1 MESARTLLIVNPA
14 AGGGRAAR
22 ALDRVLE
29 ELAPLRPF
37 DVYVTQPGE
46 ARPAERAAR
55 DAVLAGVERILVLGG
70 DGSSS
75 QAANGIYA
83 AGGVAALGR
92 VSLGLLA
99 AGTGRDYARSVGVP
113 RDPVAAAR
121 ALARG
126 AAARRVD
133 VGQIRF
139 PDGRER
145 LFLNVA
151 SFGISAQ
158 IAHALE
164 EFPQLKRR
172 AGAIAFGLAT
182 VRAGLRYAPDET
194 ELRVDLQ
201 AAQRGPTAAVAIANG
216 GWFGGGMHVAPTAR
230 LDDGLL
236 EVVRFGDLARRD
248 FVISL
253 PRLYRGTHYTHPQVT
268 HARGEVVE
276 ASPGGGAPD
285 RGPDLAVDRAPGR
298 AIEIEADGE
307 LVGALPARFAVLPAA
322 LSLLA

>member
-1 MESARTLLIVNPA
+1 MGSARTLLIVNPA

-29 ELAPLRPF
+29 ALAPLRPF
-37 DVYVTQPGE
+37 DVFVTQPGLE
-46 ARPAERAAR
+46 RPAESAAR
-55 DAVLAGVERILVLGG
+55 DAVLAGATRILVLGG

-75 QAANGIYA
+75 QALNGIYA
-83 AGGVAALGR
+83 AGGADALAR
-92 VSLGLLA
+92 VSLGLLP
-99 AGTGRDYARSVGVP
+99 AGTGRDYARSARIA

-133 VGQIRF
+133 VGVIEF
-139 PDGRER
+139 PDGRTR

-151 SFGISAQ
+151 SFGVSAQ

-164 EFPQLKRR
+164 EYPQLKRR
-172 AGAIAFGLAT
+172 AGAVAFGLAT
-182 VRAGLRYAPDET
+182 VRAGWGYAPVET

-216 GWFGGGMHVAPTAR
+216 GWFGGGMHVAPSAR
-230 LDDGLL
+230 VDDGLF
-236 EVVRFGDLARRD
+236 EIVRFGDLARRD

-253 PRLYRGTHYTHPQVT
+253 PRLYRGTHYTHPQVR
-268 HARGEVVE
+268 HSQGAEVF
-276 ASPGGGAPD
+276 A
-285 RGPDLAVDRAPGR
+285 APGVGVTQP
-298 AIEIEADGE
+298 IEIEADGE
-307 LVGALPARFAVLPAA
+307 IVGALPASFSLLPAA

>member
-1 MESARTLLIVNPA
+1 MDSARTLLIVNPA

-29 ELAPLRPF
+29 ALALLRPF
-37 DVYVTQPGE
+37 DVFVTQPGLE
-46 ARPAERAAR
+46 RPAESAAR
-55 DAVLAGVERILVLGG
+55 DAVLAGATRILVLGG

-75 QAANGIYA
+75 QALNGIYA
-83 AGGVAALGR
+83 AGGADALAR
-92 VSLGLLA
+92 VSLGLLP
-99 AGTGRDYARSVGVP
+99 AGTGRDYARSAGIA

-133 VGQIRF
+133 VGAVAF
-139 PDGRER
+139 PDGHTR

-151 SFGISAQ
+151 SFGVSAQ

-164 EFPQLKRR
+164 EYPQLKRR
-172 AGAIAFGLAT
+172 AGAVAFGLAT
-182 VRAGLRYAPDET
+182 VRAGWGYAPVET

-216 GWFGGGMHVAPTAR
+216 GWFGGGMHVAPSAR
-230 LDDGLL
+230 VDDGLF
-236 EVVRFGDLARRD
+236 EIVRFGDLARRD

-253 PRLYRGTHYTHPQVT
+253 PRLYRGTHYTHPHVRHSQG
-268 HARGEVVE
+268 AEV
-276 ASPGGGAPD
+276 
-285 RGPDLAVDRAPGR
+285 LAAPGVGVTQP
-298 AIEIEADGE
+298 IEIEADGE
-307 LVGALPARFAVLPAA
+307 IVGALPARFSVHPAA

>member
-1 MESARTLLIVNPA
+1 MQTLLIVNPA

-29 ELAPLRPF
+29 ALAPLRPF
-37 DVYVTQPGE
+37 DVFVTQPGIE
-46 ARPAERAAR
+46 RPAEYAAR
-55 DAVLAGVERILVLGG
+55 DAVLAGATRILVLGG

-75 QAANGIYA
+75 QALNGIYA
-83 AGGVAALGR
+83 AGGADALTR
-92 VSLGLLA
+92 VSLGLLP
-99 AGTGRDYARSVGVP
+99 AGTGRDYARSAGIP

-133 VGQIRF
+133 VGVITF
-139 PDGRER
+139 PDGRTR

-151 SFGISAQ
+151 SFGVSAQ

-172 AGAIAFGLAT
+172 AGAVAFGLAT
-182 VRAGLRYAPDET
+182 VRAGLRYAPVET

-216 GWFGGGMHVAPTAR
+216 GWFGGGMHVAPSAR
-230 LDDGLL
+230 VDDGLL

-253 PRLYRGTHYTHPQVT
+253 PRLYRGTHYSHEHVRHSQG
-268 HARGEVVE
+268 AEVF
-276 ASPGGGAPD
+276 A
-285 RGPDLAVDRAPGR
+285 APGVGVTQP
-298 AIEIEADGE
+298 IEIEADGE
-307 LVGALPARFAVLPAA
+307 IVGALPARFSLLPAA

>member
-1 MESARTLLIVNPA
+1 MDAVRTLLIVNPA

-29 ELAPLRPF
+29 ELAPLRPI
-37 DVYVTQPGE
+37 DVFVTQPGLE
-46 ARPAERAAR
+46 RPAERAAHE
-55 DAVLAGVERILVLGG
+55 AVRAGATRILVLGG

-75 QAANGIYA
+75 QAVNGIYA
-83 AGGVAALGR
+83 AGGVEALGR
-92 VSLGLLA
+92 VALGLLP
-99 AGTGRDYARSVGVP
+99 AGTGRDYARSAGIA

-126 AAARRVD
+126 AAVRRVD
-133 VGQIRF
+133 VGVVHLAGGV
-139 PDGRER
+139 DR

-164 EFPQLKRR
+164 EYPQLKRR
-172 AGAIAFGLAT
+172 AGVVAFGLAT

-194 ELRVDLQ
+194 ELRVDL
-201 AAQRGPTAAVAIANG
+201 AAAERGPTAAVAIANG

-248 FVISL
+248 FVISR
-253 PRLYRGTHYTHPQVT
+253 PRLYRGTHYTHPHVT
-268 HARGEVVE
+268 HARGAAVE
-276 ASPGGGAPD
+276 AQPLSGAGA
-285 RGPDLAVDRAPGR
+285 REGARE
-298 AIEIEADGE
+298 IEIEADGE
-307 LVGALPARFAVLPAA
+307 LVGALPARFSVLPAA

>member
-1 MESARTLLIVNPA
+1 MSLHTLLIVNPA

-37 DVYVTQPGE
+37 DVFVTQPGLE
-46 ARPAERAAR
+46 RPAERAAR
-55 DAVLAGVERILVLGG
+55 DAVLAGATRIMVLGG
-70 DGSSS
+70 DGSCS
-75 QAANGIYA
+75 QAVNGAYA
-83 AGGVAALGR
+83 EGGVDALSR
-92 VSLGLLA
+92 VTFGFLP
-99 AGTGRDYARSVGVP
+99 AGTGRDYARSAGIA

-133 VGQIRF
+133 VGRVQF

-164 EFPQLKRR
+164 EYPQLKRR
-172 AGAIAFGLAT
+172 AGAVAFGLAT
-182 VRAGLRYAPDET
+182 VRAGLRYSPDET
-194 ELRVDLQ
+194 EIRVDLQ

-230 LDDGLL
+230 LDDGIL

-253 PRLYRGTHYTHPQVT
+253 PRLYRGTHYTHPHVT
-268 HARGEVVE
+268 HSRGAEVQA
-276 ASPGGGAPD
+276 ASLGNSGVGE
-285 RGPDLAVDRAPGR
+285 
-298 AIEIEADGE
+298 IEIEADGE
-307 LVGALPARFAVLPAA
+307 LVGALPAKF
-322 LSLLA
+322 SLLRSALTLA

>member
-1 MESARTLLIVNPA
+1 MQVQRK
-14 AGGGRAAR
+14 
-22 ALDRVLE
+22 
-29 ELAPLRPF
+29 
-37 DVYVTQPGE
+37 
-46 ARPAERAAR
+46 
-55 DAVLAGVERILVLGG
+55 
-70 DGSSS
+70 
-75 QAANGIYA
+75 
-83 AGGVAALGR
+83 R
-92 VSLGLLA
+92 VSRDDDGVRGISGVKLARELVADLSRKEPAGAIIRVEHYTGL
-99 AGTGRDYARSVGVP
+99 TVDYARSVGAP

-121 ALARG
+121 ALACSV
-126 AAARRVD
+126 AARRVD

-276 ASPGGGAPD
+276 ASPSGGAAD
-285 RGPDLAVDRAPGR
+285 R

-307 LVGALPARFAVLPAA
+307 LVGALPARF
-322 LSLLA
+322 SLLPSALALA

>member
-1 MESARTLLIVNPA
+1 MPYGVRLVPQTLLIVNPA

-37 DVYVTQPGE
+37 DVFVTQPGLE
-46 ARPAERAAR
+46 RPAERAAR
-55 DAVLAGVERILVLGG
+55 DEVLAGATRILVLGG

-75 QAANGIYA
+75 QAVNGIYA
-83 AGGVAALGR
+83 AGGMEALGR
-92 VSLGLLA
+92 VAVGLLP
-99 AGTGRDYARSVGVP
+99 AGTGRDYARSAGIS
-113 RDPVAAAR
+113 RDPVQAAR
-121 ALARG
+121 VLARG
-126 AAARRVD
+126 AASRRVD
-133 VGQIRF
+133 VGVVHLAGGV
-139 PDGRER
+139 DR

-164 EFPQLKRR
+164 EYPQLKRH
-172 AGAIAFGLAT
+172 AGVIAFGLAT
-182 VRAGLRYAPDET
+182 VRAGLHYAPDAT
-194 ELRVDLQ
+194 ELRADLQ

-253 PRLYRGTHYTHPQVT
+253 PRLYRGTHYSHPQVT
-268 HARGEVVE
+268 HSHGVAVQAVSLGAAGARE
-276 ASPGGGAPD
+276 
-285 RGPDLAVDRAPGR
+285 
-298 AIEIEADGE
+298 IEIEADGE
-307 LVGALPARFAVLPAA
+307 LVGALPAHFSVLPAA

>member
-1 MESARTLLIVNPA
+1 MMSVPPASTVLIVNPA

-29 ELAPLRPF
+29 ALVPLRPF
-37 DVYVTQPGE
+37 DVYVTQPGVE
-46 ARPAERAAR
+46 RPAERAAR

-99 AGTGRDYARSVGVP
+99 AGTGRDYARSVGAP

-194 ELRVDLQ
+194 ELRLDLQ

-230 LDDGLL
+230 LRDQPAASLSRDALHPSAGHARTWRGGGG
-236 EVVRFGDLARRD
+236 VARRRCAG
-248 FVISL
+248 SRTRSRGGSRAR
-253 PRLYRGTHYTHPQVT
+253 PRNR
-268 HARGEVVE
+268 
-276 ASPGGGAPD
+276 D
-285 RGPDLAVDRAPGR
+285 RSGRRAGRRPPRTLRRAPC
-298 AIEIEADGE
+298 
-307 LVGALPARFAVLPAA
+307 GALAARLD
-322 LSLLA
+322 SRR

>member
-1 MESARTLLIVNPA
+1 MSTLLIVNPA

-29 ELAPLRPF
+29 ALAPLRPF
-37 DVYVTQPGE
+37 DVFVTQPGLE
-46 ARPAERAAR
+46 RPAEYAAR
-55 DAVLAGVERILVLGG
+55 DAVIAGATRILVLGG

-75 QAANGIYA
+75 QALNGIYA
-83 AGGVAALGR
+83 AGGADALTR
-92 VSLGLLA
+92 VSLGLLP
-99 AGTGRDYARSVGVP
+99 AGTGRDYARSAGIA

-121 ALARG
+121 ALAHG

-133 VGQIRF
+133 VGVITF
-139 PDGRER
+139 PDGRTR

-151 SFGISAQ
+151 SFGVSAQ

-164 EFPQLKRR
+164 EYPQLKRR
-172 AGAIAFGLAT
+172 AGAVAFGLAT
-182 VRAGLRYAPDET
+182 VRAGLRYAPVET
-194 ELRVDLQ
+194 ELRVDFQ

-216 GWFGGGMHVAPTAR
+216 GWFGGGMHVAPSAR
-230 LDDGLL
+230 VDDGLF

-253 PRLYRGTHYTHPQVT
+253 PRLYRGTHYAHPHVGHSQG
-268 HARGEVVE
+268 AEVF
-276 ASPGGGAPD
+276 A
-285 RGPDLAVDRAPGR
+285 APGVGVTKP
-298 AIEIEADGE
+298 IEIEADGE
-307 LVGALPARFAVLPAA
+307 IVGALPARFRVLPAA

>member
-1 MESARTLLIVNPA
+1 MSVPPASTVLIVNPA

-29 ELAPLRPF
+29 ALAPLRPF

-55 DAVLAGVERILVLGG
+55 DAVLAGVERIFVLGG
-70 DGSSS
+70 DGSCS
-75 QAANGIYA
+75 QAVNGAYA
-83 AGGVAALGR
+83 AGGAEALARVAFGFLP
-92 VSLGLLA
+92 
-99 AGTGRDYARSVGVP
+99 AGTGRDYARSAGIP

-133 VGQIRF
+133 LGMVHLAGGV
-139 PDGRER
+139 DR

-172 AGAIAFGLAT
+172 AGAVAFGLAT
-182 VRAGLRYAPDET
+182 LRAGLRYAPVET

-201 AAQRGPTAAVAIANG
+201 AAQRGPTAAIAVANG

-230 LDDGLL
+230 LDD
-236 EVVRFGDLARRD
+236 
-248 FVISL
+248 
-253 PRLYRGTHYTHPQVT
+253 
-268 HARGEVVE
+268 
-276 ASPGGGAPD
+276 
-285 RGPDLAVDRAPGR
+285 
-298 AIEIEADGE
+298 
-307 LVGALPARFAVLPAA
+307 
-322 LSLLA
+322 

>member
-1 MESARTLLIVNPA
+1 MMSVPPASTLLIVNPA

-22 ALDRVLE
+22 SLDRVLE

-55 DAVLAGVERILVLGG
+55 EAVLAGVERIFVLGG

-83 AGGVAALGR
+83 AGGAEALGR

-99 AGTGRDYARSVGVP
+99 AGTGRDYARSAGIP

-133 VGQIRF
+133 VGVVHLEGGV
-139 PDGRER
+139 DR

-172 AGAIAFGLAT
+172 AGAVAFGLAT
-182 VRAGLRYAPDET
+182 LRAGLRYAPVET

-201 AAQRGPTAAVAIANG
+201 AAQRGPTAAIAVANG

-230 LDDGLL
+230 LDDGLF

-276 ASPGGGAPD
+276 ALPGGGAAD
-285 RGPDLAVDRAPGR
+285 R

-307 LVGALPARFAVLPAA
+307 LVGALPARFSLLPSALA
-322 LSLLA
+322 LS

>member
-1 MESARTLLIVNPA
+1 MDPVQTLLIVNPA

-37 DVYVTQPGE
+37 DVFVTQPGLE
-46 ARPAERAAR
+46 RPAELAAR
-55 DAVLAGVERILVLGG
+55 DAVLAGATRILLLGG

-75 QAANGIYA
+75 QALNGIYA
-83 AGGVAALGR
+83 AGGEDALAR
-92 VSLGLLA
+92 VSMGLLP
-99 AGTGRDYARSVGVP
+99 AGTGRDYARSAGIA

-133 VGQIRF
+133 VGVIEF
-139 PDGRER
+139 SDGRTR

-151 SFGISAQ
+151 SFGVSAQ

-164 EFPQLKRR
+164 EYPQLKRR
-172 AGAIAFGLAT
+172 AGVVAFGLAT
-182 VRAGLRYAPDET
+182 VRAGLHYAPDEM
-194 ELRVDLQ
+194 ELRVDLA

-236 EVVRFGDLARRD
+236 EVVRFGNLARRD

-268 HARGEVVE
+268 HSRGAEVQAASLGAAGARE
-276 ASPGGGAPD
+276 
-285 RGPDLAVDRAPGR
+285 
-298 AIEIEADGE
+298 IEIEADGE
-307 LVGALPARFAVLPAA
+307 LVGALPARFGVLPAA

>member
-1 MESARTLLIVNPA
+1 VLIVNPA

-29 ELAPLRPF
+29 ALAPLRPF

-46 ARPAERAAR
+46 VRPAERAAR
-55 DAVLAGVERILVLGG
+55 EAVLAGVERIFVLGG
-70 DGSSS
+70 DGSCS
-75 QAANGIYA
+75 QAVNGAYA
-83 AGGVAALGR
+83 AGGVNALAR
-92 VSLGLLA
+92 VAFGFLP
-99 AGTGRDYARSVGVP
+99 AGTGRDYARSAGIP

-133 VGQIRF
+133 LGVVHLAGGV
-139 PDGRER
+139 DR

-172 AGAIAFGLAT
+172 AGAVAFGLAT
-182 VRAGLRYAPDET
+182 LRAGLRYAPVET

-201 AAQRGPTAAVAIANG
+201 AAQRGPTAAIAVANG

-230 LDDGLL
+230 LDDGLF

-253 PRLYRGTHYTHPQVT
+253 PRLYRGTHYTHPHVRHSKGADV
-268 HARGEVVE
+268 HAD
-276 ASPGGGAPD
+276 PG
-285 RGPDLAVDRAPGR
+285 
-298 AIEIEADGE
+298 
-307 LVGALPARFAVLPAA
+307 AA
-322 LSLLA
+322 LIAR

>member
-1 MESARTLLIVNPA
+1 MDSARTLLIVNPA

-37 DVYVTQPGE
+37 DVFVTQPGLE
-46 ARPAERAAR
+46 RPAESAAR
-55 DAVLAGVERILVLGG
+55 DAVLAGATSILVLGG

-75 QAANGIYA
+75 QALNGIYA
-83 AGGVAALGR
+83 AGGTEALGR
-92 VSLGLLA
+92 VALGLLP
-99 AGTGRDYARSVGVP
+99 AGTGRDYARSAGIS

-121 ALARG
+121 VLARG
-126 AAARRVD
+126 AAVRRVD
-133 VGQIRF
+133 VGVVHLAGGV
-139 PDGRER
+139 DR

-164 EFPQLKRR
+164 EYPQLKRR
-172 AGAIAFGLAT
+172 AGAVAFGLAT
-182 VRAGLRYAPDET
+182 VRAGWGYAPVET

-216 GWFGGGMHVAPTAR
+216 GWFGGGMHVAPSAR
-230 LDDGLL
+230 VDDGLF

-253 PRLYRGTHYTHPQVT
+253 PRLYRGTHYTHPHVRHSQG
-268 HARGEVVE
+268 AEV
-276 ASPGGGAPD
+276 
-285 RGPDLAVDRAPGR
+285 LAAPGVGVTQP
-298 AIEIEADGE
+298 IEIEADGE
-307 LVGALPARFAVLPAA
+307 IVGALPARFSLLPAA

>member
-1 MESARTLLIVNPA
+1 MDSARTLLIVNPA

-37 DVYVTQPGE
+37 DVFVTQPGLE
-46 ARPAERAAR
+46 RPAESAAR
-55 DAVLAGVERILVLGG
+55 DAVLAGATSILVLGG

-75 QAANGIYA
+75 QALNGIYA
-83 AGGVAALGR
+83 AGGADALAR
-92 VSLGLLA
+92 VSLGLLP
-99 AGTGRDYARSVGVP
+99 AGTGRDYARSARIA
-113 RDPVAAAR
+113 RDPEAAAR

-126 AAARRVD
+126 AAVRRVD
-133 VGQIRF
+133 VGVVHLAGGV
-139 PDGRER
+139 DR

-164 EFPQLKRR
+164 EYPQLKRR
-172 AGAIAFGLAT
+172 AGAVAFGLAT
-182 VRAGLRYAPDET
+182 VRAGLHYAPDEM
-194 ELRVDLQ
+194 ELRVDL
-201 AAQRGPTAAVAIANG
+201 AAAKRGPTAAVAIANG

-230 LDDGLL
+230 LDDGLF
-236 EVVRFGDLARRD
+236 EVVRFGNLARRD

-253 PRLYRGTHYTHPQVT
+253 PRLYRGTHYSHPDVT
-268 HARGEVVE
+268 HARGAAVE
-276 ASPGGGAPD
+276 AAPLG
-285 RGPDLAVDRAPGR
+285 GPDARE
-298 AIEIEADGE
+298 IEIEADGE
-307 LVGALPARFAVLPAA
+307 LVGALPARFSVLPAA

>member
-1 MESARTLLIVNPA
+1 MQTLLIVNPA

-37 DVYVTQPGE
+37 DVFVTQPGLE
-46 ARPAERAAR
+46 RPAESAAR
-55 DAVLAGVERILVLGG
+55 DAVLAGATSILVLGG

-75 QAANGIYA
+75 QALNGIYA
-83 AGGVAALGR
+83 AGGTEALGR
-92 VSLGLLA
+92 VALGLLP
-99 AGTGRDYARSVGVP
+99 AGTGRDYARSAGIS

-121 ALARG
+121 VLARG
-126 AAARRVD
+126 AAVRRVD
-133 VGQIRF
+133 VGVVHLAGGV
-139 PDGRER
+139 DR

-164 EFPQLKRR
+164 EYPQLKRR
-172 AGAIAFGLAT
+172 AGAVAFGLAT
-182 VRAGLRYAPDET
+182 VRAGWGYAPVET

-216 GWFGGGMHVAPTAR
+216 GWFGGGMHVAPSAR
-230 LDDGLL
+230 VDDGLF

-253 PRLYRGTHYTHPQVT
+253 PRLYRGTHYTHPHVRHSQGAEVLAAPGVGVT
-268 HARGEVVE
+268 H
-276 ASPGGGAPD
+276 P
-285 RGPDLAVDRAPGR
+285 
-298 AIEIEADGE
+298 IEIEADGE
-307 LVGALPARFAVLPAA
+307 IVGALPARFSLLPAA

>member
-1 MESARTLLIVNPA
+1 MPNTLLIVNPA

-29 ELAPLRPF
+29 ELAPLQPF

-46 ARPAERAAR
+46 ARPAERAAA
-55 DAVLAGVERILVLGG
+55 DAVRAGVTRIAVLGG
-70 DGSSS
+70 DGSCS
-75 QAANGIYA
+75 QAVNGAYS
-83 AGGVAALGR
+83 AGGVDALAR
-92 VSLGLLA
+92 VTFGFLP
-99 AGTGRDYARSVGVP
+99 AGTGRDYARSAGIA

-133 VGQIRF
+133 VGRVQFR
-139 PDGRER
+139 DGRER

-164 EFPQLKRR
+164 EYPQLKRR
-172 AGAIAFGLAT
+172 AGAVAFGLAT
-182 VRAGLRYAPDET
+182 VRAGLHYSPDET
-194 ELRVDLQ
+194 EIRADLQ

-253 PRLYRGTHYTHPQVT
+253 PRLYGGTHYTHPHVT
-268 HARGEVVE
+268 HSRGAEVL
-276 ASPGGGAPD
+276 AAPLGGAGA
-285 RGPDLAVDRAPGR
+285 RE
-298 AIEIEADGE
+298 IEIEADGE
-307 LVGALPARFAVLPAA
+307 LVGALPAKF
-322 LSLLA
+322 SLLRSALTLA

>member
-1 MESARTLLIVNPA
+1 MDSARTLLIVNPA

-37 DVYVTQPGE
+37 DVFVTQPGE
-46 ARPAERAAR
+46 VRPAERAAAE
-55 DAVLAGVERILVLGG
+55 AVRAGATRIMVLGG
-70 DGSSS
+70 DGSCS
-75 QAANGIYA
+75 QAVNGAYA
-83 AGGVAALGR
+83 AGGVDALLRISFGF
-92 VSLGLLA
+92 LP
-99 AGTGRDYARSVGVP
+99 AGTGRDYARSVGIA
-113 RDPVAAAR
+113 RDHVAAAR

-133 VGQIRF
+133 VGRVQF

-164 EFPQLKRR
+164 EYPQLKRR
-172 AGAIAFGLAT
+172 AGAVAFGLAT
-182 VRAGLRYAPDET
+182 VRAGLHYAPVET
-194 ELRVDLQ
+194 EIRVDLA

-230 LDDGLL
+230 IDDGQL
-236 EVVRFGDLARRD
+236 EVVRFGNLERRD

-253 PRLYRGTHYTHPQVT
+253 PRLYRGTHYTHPHVT
-268 HARGEVVE
+268 HAQGAVVE
-276 ASPGGGAPD
+276 AAPLGAVGD
-285 RGPDLAVDRAPGR
+285 RE
-298 AIEIEADGE
+298 IEIEADGE
-307 LVGALPARFAVLPAA
+307 LVGRLPARFSTLPSA
-322 LSLLA
+322 LNIG

>member
-1 MESARTLLIVNPA
+1 MSTLLIVNPA

-29 ELAPLRPF
+29 ALAPLRPF
-37 DVYVTQPGE
+37 DVFVTQPGLE
-46 ARPAERAAR
+46 RPAESAAR
-55 DAVLAGVERILVLGG
+55 DAVLAGATRILVLGG

-75 QAANGIYA
+75 QALNGIYA
-83 AGGVAALGR
+83 AGGADALAR
-92 VSLGLLA
+92 VSLGLLP
-99 AGTGRDYARSVGVP
+99 AGTGRDYARSAGIA

-133 VGQIRF
+133 VGVIEF
-139 PDGRER
+139 PDGRTR

-151 SFGISAQ
+151 SFGVSAQ

-164 EFPQLKRR
+164 EYPQLKRR
-172 AGAIAFGLAT
+172 AGAVAFGLAT
-182 VRAGLRYAPDET
+182 VRAGWGYAPVET

-201 AAQRGPTAAVAIANG
+201 AAQHGPTAAVAIANG
-216 GWFGGGMHVAPTAR
+216 GWFGGGMHVAPSAR
-230 LDDGLL
+230 IDDGLF

-253 PRLYRGTHYTHPQVT
+253 PRLYRGTHYTHPHVRHSQ
-268 HARGEVVE
+268 
-276 ASPGGGAPD
+276 GAEI
-285 RGPDLAVDRAPGR
+285 LAAPGVGVTQP
-298 AIEIEADGE
+298 IEIEADGE
-307 LVGALPARFAVLPAA
+307 IVGALPARFSLLPAA

>member
-1 MESARTLLIVNPA
+1 MNLFRTLLVVNPA

-29 ELAPLRPF
+29 ELAPLQPF
-37 DVYVTQPGE
+37 DVNVTQPGE
-46 ARPAERAAR
+46 ARPAERAAAE
-55 DAVLAGVERILVLGG
+55 AVRAGVTRIAVLGG
-70 DGSSS
+70 DGSCS
-75 QAANGIYA
+75 QAVNGAYA
-83 AGGVAALGR
+83 AGGVDALAR
-92 VSLGLLA
+92 VTFGFLP
-99 AGTGRDYARSVGVP
+99 AGTGRDYARSAGIA

-133 VGQIRF
+133 VGRVQF

-164 EFPQLKRR
+164 EYPQLKRR
-172 AGAIAFGLAT
+172 AGALAFGLAT
-182 VRAGLRYAPDET
+182 VRAGARYAPDET
-194 ELRVDLQ
+194 EIRVDLQ

-216 GWFGGGMHVAPTAR
+216 GWFGGGMRVAPTAR

-268 HARGEVVE
+268 HSRGAVVE
-276 ASPGGGAPD
+276 ARMIARNEGGA
-285 RGPDLAVDRAPGR
+285 DLP
-298 AIEIEADGE
+298 IEIEADGE
-307 LVGALPARFAVLPAA
+307 LIGALPTRFSLLPAA